1 MAILGRFIIAFL
13 VKFKKL
19 TISFEGIIMILP
31 GSAVKVI
38 NPAEI
43 YYEFQGQV
51 QRISDGKVA
60 VLFEGG
66 NWDHTVTFKFSDV
79 ELVDAKAGR
88 GKKAK
93 K

>member
-1 MAILGRFIIAFL
+1 
-13 VKFKKL
+13 
-19 TISFEGIIMILP
+19 MILP
-31 GSAVKVI
+31 GSAVKVVA
-38 NPAEI
+38 PADI

-51 QRISDGKVA
+51 QRICDGKAA

-66 NWDHTVTFKFSDV
+66 NWDHTVTFKLSDL

-88 GKKAK
+88 SKKAK

>member
-1 MAILGRFIIAFL
+1 
-13 VKFKKL
+13 
-19 TISFEGIIMILP
+19 MILP
-31 GSAVKVI
+31 GSAVKVV

-51 QRISDGKVA
+51 LRISDGKAA

-66 NWDHTVTFKFSDV
+66 NWDHTVTFKLSDL
-79 ELVDAKAGR
+79 ELVDAKAER
-88 GKKAK
+88 AKKAK